1 MSVEKKEFIGK
12 TVADAIK
19 QACDTLHAPQENL
32 EIEVVETGSTG
43 IFGFIR
49 KKAKI
54 KARIKGTAVTPAEPE
69 QPAPQKRTPPAKPK
83 PDPAPTAKDDLPSR
97 VPGMAQEQPT
107 AKDGLVSRA
116 PGMAQEQPTAK
127 DGLVSR
133 APGTAQE
140 RPTAPVAEKQAA
152 DIPREEAFP
161 AEAASVDDDEDESPA
176 AAPASDEPLSQE
188 CIDIVNHELT
198 QLLQL
203 MGIPSKVE
211 IEAQGSSLRCHV
223 SGDFEEEITGQEGKT
238 LDSLQYLLRKIT
250 AKKITERVRI
260 SIDAGDF
267 KEKRQDE
274 LEDLARELAVLVKG
288 DGKTQIIPSLN
299 PSERRV
305 VHMTLQDDKEIRSR
319 SVGEGLFKKV
329 LIYKPGKPKSGG
341 SGEKSGGTTPKKRSS
356 SRGRRGKGNKPTPEA
371 PEAPETPEQE

>member
-1 MSVEKKEFIGK
+1 ME
-12 TVADAIK
+12 
-19 QACDTLHAPQENL
+19 
-32 EIEVVETGSTG
+32 
-43 IFGFIR
+43 
-49 KKAKI
+49 
-54 KARIKGTAVTPAEPE
+54 
-69 QPAPQKRTPPAKPK
+69 
-83 PDPAPTAKDDLPSR
+83 
-97 VPGMAQEQPT
+97 
-107 AKDGLVSRA
+107 
-116 PGMAQEQPTAK
+116 
-127 DGLVSR
+127 
-133 APGTAQE
+133 QE

-152 DIPREEAFP
+152 DIPQKETRP
-161 AEAASVDDDEDESPA
+161 AEAASVDDDEDEFPA
-176 AAPASDEPLSQE
+176 APPASDEPLSQE
-188 CIDIVNHELT
+188 SIDIVHHELS
-198 QLLQL
+198 QLLTL
-203 MGIPSKVE
+203 MGIPSQVE

-305 VHMTLQDDKEIRSR
+305 VHMALQDDKEIRSR

-329 LIYKPGKPKSGG
+329 LIYKPGKPRSGAGGSGSGSGSG
-341 SGEKSGGTTPKKRSS
+341 SGEKSGSGGPKKRSS
-356 SRGRRGKGNKPTPEA
+356 SRGRRGRGNKPSPEISEA
-371 PEAPETPEQE
+371 PESPEQE

>member
-32 EIEVVETGSTG
+32 EIEVIETGSTG

-54 KARIKGTAVTPAEPE
+54 KARIKGTAATPTEAE
-69 QPAPQKRTPPAKPK
+69 QPVPQKRTPPAKEK
-83 PDPAPTAKDDLPSR
+83 PEPAQPAKD
-97 VPGMAQEQPT
+97 A
-107 AKDGLVSRA
+107 LVSPLPEMGPVKQVA
-116 PGMAQEQPTAK
+116 NIPQEETTPIAA
-127 DGLVSR
+127 VS
-133 APGTAQE
+133 
-140 RPTAPVAEKQAA
+140 V
-152 DIPREEAFP
+152 
-161 AEAASVDDDEDESPA
+161 DEDEDEFPS

-188 CIDIVNHELT
+188 SIDIVHHELS
-198 QLLQL
+198 QLLTL
-203 MGIPSKVE
+203 MGTPSQVE

-305 VHMTLQDDKEIRSR
+305 VHMALQNDKEIRSR

-329 LIYKPGKPKSGG
+329 LIYKPGKPRSGG
-341 SGEKSGGTTPKKRSS
+341 SGSGGGEKSGSTTPKKRSS
-356 SRGRRGKGNKPTPEA
+356 SRGRIGRGNKPSPEIS
-371 PEAPETPEQE
+371 ETPESPEQE